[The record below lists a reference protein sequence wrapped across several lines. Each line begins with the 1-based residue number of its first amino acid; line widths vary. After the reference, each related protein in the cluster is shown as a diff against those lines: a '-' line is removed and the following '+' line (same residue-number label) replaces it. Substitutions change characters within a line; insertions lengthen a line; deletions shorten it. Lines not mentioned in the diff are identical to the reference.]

1 MIQLRPQAPAK
12 WYQFGEAVKID
23 KEVLDNFSKS
33 CSQDD
38 CLVETCDYWLR
49 QHEEPPTWR
58 DIAGILRII
67 DLPQLAL
74 DIEMVYTTGIMSVD
88 FTHTKATPFSS

>member
-1 MIQLRPQAPAK
+1 MIQLKPQASAK

-33 CSQDD
+33 CSQAD

-49 QHEEPPTWR
+49 HLEEPPTWR
-58 DIAGILRII
+58 DVAEILRVI
-67 DLPQLAL
+67 DLPKLAL
-74 DIEMVYTTGIMSVD
+74 DIEKVYKPGNKDYSEW
-88 FTHTKATPFSS
+88 